1 MREIQDHILLA
12 RAVRKKD
19 REALALLHTKYYPH
33 VTRYIAARLGLSAG
47 ADDLAQNVF
56 VELLRGNGQYD
67 GRADPQAYLFGIAGN
82 IIGRYYR
89 DKRSQLHPVHIES
102 IGQVADCS
110 ATEASRELI
119 MPQQLR
125 DAVADAIA
133 RLPPKARQAI
143 KLRFIDGLSSKEAA
157 KKAECPLN
165 VFYSRVYD
173 GIKAL
178 GKLKDALES
187 WP

>member
-12 RAVRKKD
+12 RAIRKKD
-19 REALALLHTKYYPH
+19 RKALALLHTRYYPH
-33 VTRYIAARLGLSAG
+33 VTRYITSRLGSSAS

-67 GRADPQAYLFGIAGN
+67 GRADPQAYLFGIARN
-82 IIGRYYR
+82 IIGRYCR
-89 DKRSQLHPVHIES
+89 EKSSQPHLVHMDS
-102 IGQVADCS
+102 IAQVADCS
-110 ATEASRELI
+110 ATKASRQLI
-119 MPQQLR
+119 PPQQLR

-143 KLRFIDGLSSKEAA
+143 KLKFIDGLSSKEAA
-157 KKAECPLN
+157 KKAECSLS
-165 VFYSRVYD
+165 VFYSRVYH

-178 GKLKDALES
+178 GDLKTS
-187 WP
+187 

>member
-1 MREIQDHILLA
+1 MLA

-19 REALALLHTKYYPH
+19 RKALALLHTRYYPH
-33 VTRYIAARLGLSAG
+33 VTRYITARLGSSAS

-67 GRADPQAYLFGIAGN
+67 GRADPQAYLCGIARN

-89 DKRSQLHPVHIES
+89 DKRSQLHPVHMDS
-102 IGQVADCS
+102 VCQVADCS

-119 MPQQLR
+119 LPQQLR

-157 KKAECPLN
+157 EKAQCSLS
-165 VFYSRVYD
+165 VFYSRVHE

-178 GKLKDALES
+178 RNLKDVLDS
-187 WP
+187 RP